1 MAISTSIAKF
11 ERFFR
16 VAASLDI
23 DKNDIKRFEEFLN
36 AKVRDLVVRAE
47 AIAKAN
53 GRDMIMPYD
62 IPITSGLQER
72 MHEFR
77 KIDAQ
82 IGLETELGR
91 MVKRPPTDLDYFED
105 TEGELVWI
113 AGGLALALACS
124 FRILDPDLK
133 NPMTEHWERASALHD
148 LLL

>member
-1 MAISTSIAKF
+1 
-11 ERFFR
+11 
-16 VAASLDI
+16 
-23 DKNDIKRFEEFLN
+23 
-36 AKVRDLVVRAE
+36 VRDLVVRAE

-53 GRDMIMPYD
+53 GRDMIMPHD
-62 IPITSGLQER
+62 IPITGGLQER

-77 KIDAQ
+77 RIDAE
-82 IGLETELGR
+82 IGLETELDR

-105 TEGELVWI
+105 TEGEFVWI

-133 NPMTEHWERASALHD
+133 NPMTEHWERATALHD